1 MASLETFHY
10 RTYAFDTSSEVL
22 NIYIYIYTYI
32 VLMTNISLLKIYS
45 VQLQNVFSLL
55 LSLKFVMRNWK
66 MYMLMKPKYVW
77 FNGI

>member
-22 NIYIYIYTYI
+22 NIYIYIFF

-45 VQLQNVFSLL
+45 VQLENFFSLL

>member
-1 MASLETFHY
+1 
-10 RTYAFDTSSEVL
+10 
-22 NIYIYIYTYI
+22 
-32 VLMTNISLLKIYS
+32 MTNISLLKIYS

-66 MYMLMKPKYVW
+66 MYMSMKPKYVW

>member
-22 NIYIYIYTYI
+22 NIYIYTYI